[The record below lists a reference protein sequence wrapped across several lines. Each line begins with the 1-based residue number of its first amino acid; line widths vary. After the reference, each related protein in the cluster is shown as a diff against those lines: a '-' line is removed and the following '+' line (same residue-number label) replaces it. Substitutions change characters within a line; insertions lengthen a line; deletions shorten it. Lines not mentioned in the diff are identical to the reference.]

1 MICAR
6 RSLPAPQTGRRV
18 SFLAFLPLA
27 PTLLLAAFLLGVFDT
42 ATLSLFPLYG
52 LRRGLDEATAS
63 YLLGVLIA
71 GNIVLQFPLG
81 WLADVVGRRRVLN
94 ACALAT
100 ALGALVLPAA
110 MGTPWQWPLVLV
122 WGTAGFG
129 IYTLALAD
137 LGDRFTGSALLAGT
151 AALTA
156 MFGLGGIAGPI
167 LGGAAMQH
175 FGPEGLP
182 IMLAGAYGLLL
193 VVSVIRGQR

>member
-1 MICAR
+1 M
-6 RSLPAPQTGRRV
+6 
-18 SFLAFLPLA
+18 
-27 PTLLLAAFLLGVFDT
+27 
-42 ATLSLFPLYG
+42 
-52 LRRGLDEATAS
+52 
-63 YLLGVLIA
+63 
-71 GNIVLQFPLG
+71 
-81 WLADVVGRRRVLN
+81 LN

-110 MGTPWQWPLVLV
+110 IGTPWQWPLVLV

-137 LGDRFTGSALLAGT
+137 LGDRFTGAELLAGT

-156 MFGLGGIAGPI
+156 MFGLGGIAGPT

-182 IMLAGAYGLLL
+182 VMLAGAYGLLL
-193 VVSVIRGQR
+193 VVSVIRGRR